1 MVGGAEWWLM
11 NPEHWPEF
19 YWIFNL
25 KIQVV
30 VLNWHFWEMDSS
42 SEVLFQGILGENF
55 TVCIKISHLP
65 KQKNHVKLIP
75 NKHIPRSLSLGLFH
89 VVKS

>member
-30 VLNWHFWEMDSS
+30 VLNSQEL
-42 SEVLFQGILGENF
+42 VGIFGKWIPL
-55 TVCIKISHLP
+55 
-65 KQKNHVKLIP
+65 QKSCF
-75 NKHIPRSLSLGLFH
+75 RAF
-89 VVKS
+89 